1 MHDCVIRSGT
11 IIDGTGSPRRC
22 GDVAIDDGRIS
33 AVGEVSEQGRREID
47 ASDLLVT
54 PGWVDVHT
62 HYDGQ
67 ATWDSLLSPS
77 CWHGV
82 TTIVMGNCGVG
93 FAPAR
98 PDRHD
103 WLIGLMEGVEDIPG
117 TALAEGI
124 DWAWESF
131 PEYLDALERR
141 PHALDIGAQLPH
153 GALRAYVMKER
164 GAIHTEVPS
173 QAEIAQMAQLA
184 GEAMLAGA
192 LGFTTSRTTNHRTVD
207 GEFTPSLTAGADE
220 LLGIARGIGAAGCGV
235 LQAVAD
241 FRDLGTEFGLLRKM
255 AEESG
260 RPLSI
265 SLAQSDAAPDQWLQ
279 LLDLIGEATQQGLH
293 LKAQVPVRA
302 IGLMMGL
309 QASLNP
315 FSSHPSYRSIAD
327 LPLAEKLGRMR
338 QPEFRKQLL
347 AEKAPEQIN
356 FMLGNY
362 ERMFV
367 LGDRPDYEPGP
378 EKSIAAEARRRGI
391 PAAEAVYERLLENEG
406 KALLYR
412 PLLNYTSHDL
422 EVSRKMLLDPNT
434 VPGLSD
440 AGAHCGMIS
449 DGSFPTYLLSHWG
462 KDRTRG
468 EKLPVEWLVKRQTAD
483 TAALVGLDDRGT
495 LAPGMRADLNLIDF
509 DALAIGSPEIAFDLP
524 TGGRRLIQRASG
536 YAKTLLAGQVTF
548 EDGESTGSLP
558 GQLVRGAQPG
568 PA

>member
-11 IIDGTGSPRRC
+11 IIDGTGSPRRR

-33 AVGEVSEQGRREID
+33 AVGEVSGQGRREID

-141 PHALDIGAQLPH
+141 PHAIDIGAQLPH

-164 GAIHTEVPS
+164 GAIHTETPS

-241 FRDLGTEFGLLRKM
+241 FRDLGTEFGLLRRM

-367 LGDRPDYEPGP
+367 LGDPPDYEPGP

-440 AGAHCGMIS
+440 AGAHCRTEALSGRAVDAHLIETCDDERSSVEHEHLSLNGARTS
-449 DGSFPTYLLSHWG
+449 DANTNSLRKDVCGDRKPDRDRLAHRRRNTRKVLRSREGRLSG
-462 KDRTRG
+462 R
-468 EKLPVEWLVKRQTAD
+468 
-483 TAALVGLDDRGT
+483 DD
-495 LAPGMRADLNLIDF
+495 
-509 DALAIGSPEIAFDLP
+509 
-524 TGGRRLIQRASG
+524 GRRECCA
-536 YAKTLLAGQVTF
+536 Y
-548 EDGESTGSLP
+548 DCHD
-558 GQLVRGAQPG
+558 VRPELRVDARNCPFRRTKRGG
-568 PA
+568 W

>member
-1 MHDCVIRSGT
+1 MHDCIIRGGSV
-11 IIDGTGSPRRC
+11 IDGTGAEARSA
-22 GDVAIDDGRIS
+22 DIAIDGDRIS
-33 AVGEVSEQGRREID
+33 AIGKLGEVGRREID
-47 ASDLLVT
+47 ASGLLVT

-93 FAPAR
+93 FAPAD
-98 PDRHD
+98 PARHD

-141 PHALDIGAQLPH
+141 SHAIDIGAQLPH

-164 GAIHTEVPS
+164 GAIHTETPS
-173 QAEIAQMAQLA
+173 DDEIARMAQLA
-184 GEAMLAGA
+184 GEAVRAGA

-207 GEFTPSLTAGADE
+207 GEFTPSLTAGAAE
-220 LLGIARGIGAAGCGV
+220 LLGIARGIGAVGGGV

-241 FRDLGTEFGLLRKM
+241 FRDLTGEFGLLRQM

-265 SLAQSDAAPDQWLQ
+265 SVAQSDAAPDQWLQ
-279 LLDLIGEATQQGLH
+279 LLDLIADANRDGLAV
-293 LKAQVPVRA
+293 KAQVPVRA

-315 FSSHPSYRSIAD
+315 FSSHQSFKQIAD
-327 LPLAEKLGRMR
+327 LPHAEKLARMR
-338 QPEFRKQLL
+338 QPELRAKLL
-347 AEKAPEQIN
+347 SEKPAEQIN
-356 FMLGNY
+356 FMLGDY
-362 ERMFV
+362 ARMFV
-367 LGDRPDYEPGP
+367 LGDPPDYEPGP
-378 EKSIAAEARRRGI
+378 EKSLAAEAKRRGVAPI
-391 PAAEAVYERLLENEG
+391 EAVYDRLLEDEG
-406 KALLYR
+406 RALLYR
-412 PLLNYTSHDL
+412 PLLNYGGHDL

-462 KDRTRG
+462 RDRTRG

-483 TAALVGLDDRGT
+483 TAALVGLSDRGV
-495 LAPGMRADLNLIDF
+495 LAPGMRADLNLIDWE
-509 DALAIGSPEIAFDLP
+509 ALATAAPEISYDLP

-536 YAKTLLAGQVTF
+536 YHKTLLAGEVTF
-548 EDGESTGSLP
+548 EDGQSTGALP
-558 GQLVRGAQPG
+558 GGLVRGAQPA